1 MLGLAAAAVGQCRP
15 AAGGGYASR
24 RPGSGRRRDGRNAR
38 AARQRQP
45 SPGKPRMADGRMV
58 RDACRVRGQMNGD
71 DRISQR
77 FWFEHQSGK
86 RLYPYKLRDLRS
98 GRVAFRVAPGAA
110 GANKV
115 ENQTQIDNEEE
126 DRKSTRLKSSHKCAS
141 SMP

>member
-1 MLGLAAAAVGQCRP
+1 MLGLAAAAVGQWRP
-15 AAGGGYASR
+15 AAGSGYSER

-115 ENQTQIDNEEE
+115 ENQRSEEH
-126 DRKSTRLKSSHKCAS
+126 KSELQSIMRLSY
-141 SMP
+141 

>member
-1 MLGLAAAAVGQCRP
+1 
-15 AAGGGYASR
+15 
-24 RPGSGRRRDGRNAR
+24 
-38 AARQRQP
+38 
-45 SPGKPRMADGRMV
+45 MADGRMV

-126 DRKSTRLKSSHKCAS
+126 VFRHVFGLGWSVRMRSLDGSLEGLYRSEEHTSELQSLMRISYAVFCL
-141 SMP
+141 

>member
-1 MLGLAAAAVGQCRP
+1 
-15 AAGGGYASR
+15 
-24 RPGSGRRRDGRNAR
+24 
-38 AARQRQP
+38 
-45 SPGKPRMADGRMV
+45 MACGRMV
-58 RDACRVRGQMNGD
+58 RDACRVRGQMNAD
-71 DRISQR
+71 HRISQR

-126 DRKSTRLKSSHKCAS
+126 VFRHVFGLGWSVRMRSLDGSRSEEHTSELQSLMRISYAVFCLKKKIQKGTK
-141 SMP
+141 

>member
-1 MLGLAAAAVGQCRP
+1 
-15 AAGGGYASR
+15 
-24 RPGSGRRRDGRNAR
+24 
-38 AARQRQP
+38 
-45 SPGKPRMADGRMV
+45 MADGRMV
-58 RDACRVRGQMNGD
+58 RDACRVQGQMNGD

-126 DRKSTRLKSSHKCAS
+126 VFPHVFGRSEEHTSQLQSLMRT
-141 SMP
+141 

>member
-1 MLGLAAAAVGQCRP
+1 
-15 AAGGGYASR
+15 
-24 RPGSGRRRDGRNAR
+24 
-38 AARQRQP
+38 
-45 SPGKPRMADGRMV
+45 MADGRMV

-126 DRKSTRLKSSHKCAS
+126 VFRHVFGLGWPVRMRPLDGSLEDRKSVVSGQSVSVRVYIGDSRIIKKKT
-141 SMP
+141 